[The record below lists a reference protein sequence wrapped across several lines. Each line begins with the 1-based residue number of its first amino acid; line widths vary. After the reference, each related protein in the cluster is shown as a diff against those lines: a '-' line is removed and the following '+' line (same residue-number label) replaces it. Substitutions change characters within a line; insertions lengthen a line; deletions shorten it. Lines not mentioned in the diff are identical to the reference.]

1 MSRNPRPSAATK
13 RGRLSALAGIVAVA
27 LLGGVTVGV
36 AGVQSAGAATITGP
50 KIEICKSGPVTGSFL
65 FSVNESET
73 PISVKVGTCVGVA
86 VTAGPNTVSELVD
99 PTGATTLNSIQVTPS
114 TALVSKSIAN
124 RTATVNVP
132 AVTGNVAVTFG
143 NVPNTGG
150 LKICKLAATNS
161 PSLIGESFAFT
172 ETAGG
177 SVVDASAIAN
187 GACSQLTSYQVGTQV
202 AIQENATPGTAVQS
216 ISVSGGTGSNQNL
229 AAGTITATVGSGV
242 TEVDYTN
249 YIPVVQNP
257 GYLEV
262 CKNAGDA
269 YVPYGPW
276 SFGITNEAGASVGS
290 VSVPAGQC
298 SGDVALPPG
307 DYTVTESFSSP
318 YYVSSIT
325 AVPADTL
332 VASNVANGSGTFA
345 VSAGNTTT
353 GFYTNDT
360 QMGYVKVCKTLTP
373 QSGALAG
380 TNFNF
385 NVTDAAGTQVVT
397 VTAPPVGQTYCSP
410 DYSALPLGSV
420 ATVTEQS
427 VPNVAVVA
435 TSVTPPTADAGS
447 TVGTAKVTVGNGI
460 NSALFTNEAL
470 GWVEVCKQGDASVG
484 TTSFNFSV
492 NGGAQFPVQTGQCS
506 QAFQVPAGTATVQE
520 FNSNPA
526 FYLANVSTVGVTD
539 PTGSRLLSGSTANPA
554 TVTVPF
560 GGVNN
565 ETVVT
570 FTNDTNQSQFK
581 VCTAQTSPD
590 ANLVGDAFP
599 YTWSYTV
606 NGVTTTGSANLVVP
620 LTGSTCS
627 ALSALIP
634 LVNTG
639 GTPVV
644 VSVTA
649 GVPSGITGV
658 DLANFNLAGI
668 GSVLSGPATPT
679 GFPATYTFSV
689 GAGINVATFTNGA
702 SH

>member
-13 RGRLSALAGIVAVA
+13 RGRLSALAGVVAVA

-36 AGVQSAGAATITGP
+36 AGVQSAGAATINGP
-50 KIEICKSGPVTGSFL
+50 KIEICKSGAVTGSFN
-65 FSVNESET
+65 FYVNNSATPVSVA
-73 PISVKVGTCVGVA
+73 VGTCVGVG
-86 VTAGPNTVSELVD
+86 VTAGLNTVTEAVD
-99 PTGATTLNSIQVTPS
+99 PSGATSLNSIQVTPA
-114 TALVSKSIAN
+114 TALVSKSIPL
-124 RTATVNVP
+124 RTAIVNVP
-132 AVTGNVAVTFG
+132 AVTGNVAIVFG
-143 NVPNTGG
+143 NIPNTGG

-161 PSLIGESFAFT
+161 PGLIGESFAFT

-177 SVVDASAIAN
+177 NVVDASAIAN

-202 AIQENATPGTAVQS
+202 AISENATPGTAVQS
-216 ISVSGGTGSNQNL
+216 ISVSGGTGSGENL
-229 AAGTITATVGSGV
+229 AAGTITAKVGSGV

-249 YIPVVQNP
+249 YIPVVQTP

-269 YVPYGPW
+269 FVPYGPW
-276 SFGITNEAGASVGS
+276 SFAITNAAGANVGN

-307 DYTVTESFSSP
+307 NYTVTESFSAP
-318 YYVSSIT
+318 DYVSSIT
-325 AVPADTL
+325 AYPADTL

-353 GFYTNDT
+353 GFYTNST
-360 QMGYVKVCKTLTP
+360 QMGYVKVCKTLTAG
-373 QSGALAG
+373 SGALAG

-385 NVTDAAGTQVVT
+385 NVSDAAGSQVVT

-420 ATVTEQS
+420 ASITEQS
-427 VPNVAVVA
+427 QPNVAVVG
-435 TSVTPPTADAGS
+435 TSVTPPTANAGS
-447 TVGTAKVTVGNGI
+447 TTTTAAVTVGNGI
-460 NSALFTNEAL
+460 NSATFTNEAL

-492 NGGAQFPVQTGQCS
+492 NGQAQFPVQSGQCS
-506 QAFQVPAGTATVQE
+506 QAIQVPAGTATVQE
-520 FNSNPA
+520 FNTNPD

-539 PTGSRLLSGSTANPA
+539 PTGARLLSGSTANPA
-554 TVTVPF
+554 TVAVPF

-570 FTNDTNQSQFK
+570 FTNDTYQGAFK
-581 VCTAQTSPD
+581 ICTAETSPD
-590 ANLVGDAFP
+590 AALAGDSFP

-606 NGVTTTGSANLVVP
+606 NGVTTTGSVMLTVP
-620 LTGSTCS
+620 ASGSTCS
-627 ALSALIP
+627 AVSASIP
-634 LVNTG
+634 VVNTG
-639 GTPVV
+639 GAPVV

-649 GVPSGITGV
+649 GVPAGITSV
-658 DLANFNLAGI
+658 DLAAFGYAGA

-679 GFPATYTFSV
+679 GFPATYTFSL
-689 GAGINVATFTNGA
+689 GIGMNVTTFTNGA
-702 SH
+702 TH